1 MDDCR
6 KDSRMDVSM
15 PEPNCGQRLND
26 TPLADLP
33 LTMAYV
39 PMQRYTQVY
48 DMEKGLCVGTIFPEL
63 DKPFLGRS
71 VCK

>member
-1 MDDCR
+1 MDECKRD
-6 KDSRMDVSM
+6 MSM
-15 PEPNCGQRLND
+15 MEPGGSLRLD
-26 TPLADLP
+26 ETPLAELP

-39 PMQRYTQVY
+39 PMQRFTQVY
-48 DMEKGLCVGTIFPEL
+48 DTEKGLCQGTIFPEL